1 MRTCDARRSSAG
13 AELARAYAA
22 PVPRYTSYPTA
33 PHFSAKVGD
42 VQYAGWLAALPP
54 AARLSLY
61 VHIPFCHQLCWY
73 CGCNTKATQRYAP
86 VASYLRAVHDEIA
99 GLGALLE
106 RRHAVTHVHWGG
118 GSPNILTANDIVE
131 LADALRTRFR
141 ISEEAE
147 FAVEIDP
154 RHMDPQRLDA
164 FARAGISRVSV
175 GVQDFDA
182 AVQAAIGREQSF
194 QTTRSVVEAL
204 RARGVRSINVDLM
217 YGLPRQTRTS
227 VDRTVARVLELDPDR
242 IAVFGYA
249 HLPERMPQQRL
260 LPAET
265 LPDAAERFGQSGR
278 IARRLIDHGY
288 VRVGLDHFAKPSDSL
303 ARGPVAR
310 NFQGYTTDRADALL
324 GIGASAIGRLPEG
337 YVQNAVAVADYERRI
352 RAYGLATAKGHALSG
367 EDRVRSYV
375 IERLMCDLTFSGSDV
390 RRRFG
395 AAAGPLLAEAETLV
409 AADVDGLVGRTA
421 DGFVVTERG
430 RPFVRSICSCFDA
443 YLGKSA
449 ARHSS
454 GV

>member
-1 MRTCDARRSSAG
+1 MSTICQAGRSSA
-13 AELARAYAA
+13 AALARAYAA

-33 PHFSAKVGD
+33 PHFSPRVGD
-42 VQYAGWLAALPP
+42 AHYAGWLAALP
-54 AARLSLY
+54 AVARLSLY
-61 VHIPFCHQLCWY
+61 VHVPFCHQLCWY

-99 GLGALLE
+99 GVGALLE
-106 RRHAVTHVHWGG
+106 QRHTVTHVHWGG
-118 GSPNILTANDIVE
+118 GSPNILAAGDIVE
-131 LADALRTRFR
+131 LADALRARFR
-141 ISEEAE
+141 IGEDGE

-154 RHMDPQRLDA
+154 RHMDTERLDA
-164 FARAGISRVSV
+164 FVRAGINRVSV

-182 AVQAAIGREQSF
+182 SVQAVIGRHQSF
-194 QTTRSVVEAL
+194 QVTRDVMRGL
-204 RARGVRSINVDLM
+204 KARGVRAINVDLM

-227 VDRTVARVLELDPDR
+227 VDTTVARVLELDPDR

-249 HLPERMPQQRL
+249 HLPERMPHQRL
-260 LPAET
+260 LPADA
-265 LPDAAERFGQSGR
+265 LPDAAERFGQSSR
-278 IARRLIDHGY
+278 IARRLIEHGY

-310 NFQGYTTDRADALL
+310 NFQGYTTDRADALI

-352 RAYGLATAKGHALSG
+352 RAFGLATAKGHALSD
-367 EDRVRSYV
+367 EDRVRSYA
-375 IERLMCDLTFSGSDV
+375 IEHLMCELTFSGTDL
-390 RRRFG
+390 RRLFG
-395 AAAGPLLAEAETLV
+395 ATAAPVLTEAEDLV
-409 AADVDGLVGRTA
+409 SADADGLVERTA

-430 RPFVRSICSCFDA
+430 RPFLRSICSCFDA
-443 YLGKSA
+443 YLGKSV